1 MWTFGAVQL
10 HVMIVVAAAAAAR
23 GGDALLGLPS
33 WRALSTWVGTDAGCR
48 LLSVVCEYS
57 VKGLSWR
64 HPRRRG
70 GGHQKA
76 RAVLAPRDLR
86 VIIRGVWDLAVL

>member
-23 GGDALLGLPS
+23 GGDALVGVPS
-33 WRALSTWVGTDAGCR
+33 WRALSTWVGTDAGCH
-48 LLSVVCEYS
+48 LLSVACEYS

-64 HPRRRG
+64 HPRRLSVG
-70 GGHQKA
+70 AA
-76 RAVLAPRDLR
+76 RPRTAR
-86 VIIRGVWDLAVL
+86 